1 MIAFS
6 LVGNT
11 SAVRRLLVW
20 FTYKKFKQMSMKY
33 NAGNALLLTC
43 SIVIL
48 PRLPNPFPK
57 TSSKVSWYF
66 KSN

>member
-1 MIAFS
+1 
-6 LVGNT
+6 
-11 SAVRRLLVW
+11 
-20 FTYKKFKQMSMKY
+20 MSMKY